1 VRVGII
7 QSNYIPWRGYF
18 DFIDDV
24 DLFIFHDDLQY
35 TKGDW
40 RNRNKIKTPNGLC
53 WLTVP
58 VKYDK
63 TSQLIEQ
70 TRIDYS
76 QRWQQ
81 KHINQI
87 YTNYHNAPFYRLY
100 ADEFFNII
108 KQNYET
114 ISELN
119 ISLIKWSMSKL
130 SIDTPLRMSSEFSPA
145 GSKTDRLIDILK
157 KADADIYLSGP
168 TAKDYLETQKFSAA
182 EIQLEYKSYQ
192 YHDYP
197 QLWGTFEP
205 AVTVLDLLF
214 NCGEYSQEYLKSL
227 RENEKHIERLKIHVN
242 C

>member
-1 VRVGII
+1 MRVGII

-18 DFIDDV
+18 DFIDGV

-58 VKYDK
+58 VKYDR
-63 TSQLIEQ
+63 TSQLIEE

-81 KHINQI
+81 KHINQVK
-87 YTNYHNAPFYRLY
+87 TNYHKTPFYSLY
-100 ADEFFNII
+100 ADELFTII
-108 KQNYET
+108 ERNFET

-119 ISLIKWSMSKL
+119 RTLIKWGMSKL
-130 SIDTPLRMSSEFSPA
+130 SIDTPLRMSSEFSPV

-157 KADADIYLSGP
+157 KANANIYLSGP
-168 TAKDYLETQKFSAA
+168 TARDYLETEKFVAA
-182 EIQLEYKSYQ
+182 GIQLEYKSYQ
-192 YHDYP
+192 YQDYP
-197 QLWGTFEP
+197 QLWGTFES
-205 AVTVLDLLF
+205 AVTILDLLF

-227 RENEKHIERLKIHVN
+227 RKNEEYIESLKLQMSS
-242 C
+242 